1 MKNQVITINSETNMD
16 LYASLNGKTYESI
29 KMFSGDLINIT
40 SSLLNQV
47 RGTKCII
54 YVNVKGEPQE
64 YYQIMTWGAGEVT
77 EVITE
82 IMLNSSA

>member
-16 LYASLNGKTYESI
+16 LYASLNGYTYESI

-54 YVNVKGEPQE
+54 YVNVKGEP
-64 YYQIMTWGAGEVT
+64 
-77 EVITE
+77 
-82 IMLNSSA
+82 